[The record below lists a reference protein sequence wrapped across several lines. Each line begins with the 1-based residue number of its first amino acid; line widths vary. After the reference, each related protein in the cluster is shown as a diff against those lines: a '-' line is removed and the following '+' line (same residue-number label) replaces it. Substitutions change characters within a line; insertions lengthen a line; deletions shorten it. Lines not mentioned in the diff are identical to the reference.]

1 MTVMMGGLSVKKGAT
16 MRGGELAWERVSLK
30 E

>member
-16 MRGGELAWERVSLK
+16 MRGGDAWERVSLK